1 MVDVYDVLA
10 KHFTFSTT
18 SFKFFSL
25 ISLIEYSV
33 YKFLPLTLITNP
45 DSVNELGLTL
55 VTFLFTLTDVP
66 LTSVA
71 RQLAYSNSSPSL
83 FINSLMSFFSFLNSL
98 KIYLYTFFLL
108 SI

>member
-18 SFKFFSL
+18 SSKFFSL

-83 FINSLMSFFSFLNSL
+83 FINSLMSSFF
-98 KIYLYTFFLL
+98 FFK
-108 SI
+108 